1 VKKIL
6 VTGSAGFIGRNLV
19 VALRRRKDIEV
30 RTFDLGDSPEALD
43 TAVREAGIIYHL
55 AGVNRPQRVEEFFEG
70 NTGLTRKIL
79 DLLRQYQKTPRIV
92 MSSSIQADLDN
103 PYGLSKKAAEDDLF
117 DFARET
123 GADVRVYRFPGVF
136 GKWSR
141 PNYNTVVAT
150 FCHNIARG
158 IEISISD
165 PKREIELV
173 YIDDLVEEYLSLV
186 DAAPA
191 QINDFCR
198 VGKTFQVTL
207 GELSGRIQGYKD
219 MRRTLIMPD
228 FADEFTQRLYA
239 TYISFLPEEG
249 FSYPLEVR
257 ADDRGDL
264 FELIKSDH
272 LGQIFL
278 SRTKKGITRGNHYHD
293 TKVEKFCVVKG
304 KAVIRFRHVLGSEVI
319 EYPVSEEKIEVVD
332 IPPGYTH
339 SIENTGD
346 EEMIVLFWA
355 DQRFDPARPDTYF
368 LEV

>member
-1 VKKIL
+1 MKKVL
-6 VTGSAGFIGRNLV
+6 VTGSTGFIGRNLV
-19 VALRRRKDIEV
+19 VALRRRKDLEIW
-30 RTFDLGDSPEALD
+30 TFNREDNPNVLEA
-43 TAVREAGIIYHL
+43 AVREADIIYHL
-55 AGVNRPQRVEEFFEG
+55 AGVNRPERVEEFIEG
-70 NTGLTRKIL
+70 NTELTRKIL
-79 DLLRQYQKTPRIV
+79 DLLRQNRRVPRIV

-103 PYGLSKKAAEDDLF
+103 PYGRSKKAAEDYLF
-117 DFARET
+117 NFVRET
-123 GADVRVYRFPGVF
+123 GADVWIYRLPGVF

-150 FCHNIARG
+150 FCYNIARD

-165 PKREIELV
+165 PLKEIEVV
-173 YIDDLVEEYLSLV
+173 YIDDLVDEFLALV
-186 DAAPA
+186 DAAPT
-191 QINDFCR
+191 QINDFYR
-198 VGKTFQVTL
+198 VRKTFKVTL
-207 GELSGRIQGYKD
+207 GELADRIQGFKD
-219 MRRTLIMPD
+219 MRRTLVMPD

-239 TYISFLPEEG
+239 TYISFLPKED
-249 FSYPLEVR
+249 FSYPLEVKV
-257 ADDRGDL
+257 DNRGDL

-304 KAVIRFRHVLGSEVI
+304 KAVIRFRHILGSEVI
-319 EYPVSEEKIEVVD
+319 DYPVSGANIEVVD

-339 SIENTGD
+339 SIENIGD

-355 DQRFDPARPDTYF
+355 DQRFDPDWPDTYF